1 MAVRACA
8 SLYRSGFLGMSERHM
23 DKGSPHMS
31 RVSLS
36 LYAFSVELLQGLFCT
51 LDTFLLESLI

>member
-1 MAVRACA
+1 
-8 SLYRSGFLGMSERHM
+8 M